1 MGQEMTHG
9 EIVTDTGAIAAIASP
24 WWLPALHQVS
34 DVAALLL
41 PIAGVIWLVVQI
53 VVKIQQHKRL
63 K

>member
-1 MGQEMTHG
+1 MTNG
-9 EIVTDTGAIAAIASP
+9 EIVTDTGAIVAIVSP

>member
-1 MGQEMTHG
+1 MKPG

-41 PIAGVIWLVVQI
+41 PIAGVTWLVVQI
-53 VVKIQQHKRL
+53 YVKLRHRQ
-63 K
+63 